1 MRPGCLRGIIRYLH
15 HIFESVK
22 CYFLLQRDRLFIGKK
37 QLVERDDEETNGGG
51 LQLRFRF
58 FR

>member
-1 MRPGCLRGIIRYLH
+1 MRPGCFKGIIGYLH
-15 HIFESVK
+15 RIFESVK
-22 CYFLLQRDRLFIGKK
+22 CYFLLQRSRLFIGKK
-37 QLVERDDEETNGGG
+37 QLVEWDDKGTNGGG